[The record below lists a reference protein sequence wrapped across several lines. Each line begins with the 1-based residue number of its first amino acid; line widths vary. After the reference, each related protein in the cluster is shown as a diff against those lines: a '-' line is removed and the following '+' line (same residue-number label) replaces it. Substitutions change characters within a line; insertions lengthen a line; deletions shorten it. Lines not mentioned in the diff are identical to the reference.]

1 MQTPFNRFVNSSYK
15 LLKSYYLIF
24 FNCLV
29 VFSTE
34 SIQIVFYLYTIFL
47 REQVPYRRGRNSGM
61 SQLYY
66 DSCDYTIQG
75 NTHSHLRKENQIKR
89 DSHVNFIA
97 V

>member
-1 MQTPFNRFVNSSYK
+1 MQTPFNRVVNSSYK
-15 LLKSYYLIF
+15 LLKSYYFIF

-47 REQVPYRRGRNSGM
+47 REQVPYRRDRNSEM

-66 DSCDYTIQG
+66 DSCDYTI
-75 NTHSHLRKENQIKR
+75 
-89 DSHVNFIA
+89 
-97 V
+97 